1 MTLNEEGKNRIGM
14 CVLFALWPELS
25 TAAVGAAAV
34 AIREAT
40 DLYEVNDTRYGDA
53 IFCNAICLYVYSMI
67 HILHLTL

>member
-1 MTLNEEGKNRIGM
+1 MTLNEDGKKRIGM

-25 TAAVGAAAV
+25 TAAAAA

-40 DLYEVNDTRYGDA
+40 DLYAVNETRYGDA

>member
-1 MTLNEEGKNRIGM
+1 MTLKEGKKRIGM

-25 TAAVGAAAV
+25 NAAAAV
-34 AIREAT
+34 AIRAAA
-40 DLYEVNDTRYGDA
+40 DLYAANDTRYGDA